1 MTISILFWSSAT
13 MFTGLSNGVLMLI
26 LMRSIATGGGESF
39 FGPANYT
46 LLAQYHIKTR
56 AFAMSIHQ
64 TSYYLGIIL
73 SGYLAG
79 YVGEHWGWRSAFY
92 VFGAVGV
99 IHGLVLIFRLKT

>member
-1 MTISILFWSSAT
+1 
-13 MFTGLSNGVLMLI
+13 MFTGFSNGVLMLI
-26 LMRSIATGGGESF
+26 LMRSIATGGVESF
-39 FGPANYT
+39 FGPSNYT

-79 YVGEHWGWRSAFY
+79 YVGEDWGWKSAFN
-92 VFGAVGV
+92 VFGAVWV
-99 IHGLVLIFRLKT
+99 IHGLVLIFRLKDKK